1 MSAREVTKN
10 CLFVTTLIDGMVV
23 APSETNSIKILK
35 NDYCMKRH
43 RWCHTIQKFKIYVWW
58 NGPTKHF
65 IICYTSGMLKTN
77 GGGIAGIPHTSRT
90 NFVLICRNISSSI
103 NLLFMKCGQAML
115 SCWLVARWFGGQRGL
130 EP

>member
-1 MSAREVTKN
+1 MKWSN
-10 CLFVTTLIDGMVV
+10 QSQTLH
-23 APSETNSIKILK
+23 NLL
-35 NDYCMKRH
+35 Y
-43 RWCHTIQKFKIYVWW
+43 FW
-58 NGPTKHF
+58 NVEDK
-65 IICYTSGMLKTN
+65 